1 MPKKAKELT
10 ALEVKRLQHPG
21 GVGNVNFPVGGVAG
35 LRLQVTPTNAKSWL
49 LITTVGSKVRQIG
62 LGGYPDVTLSQA
74 RDIAREMR
82 DKIRRGIDPVEERK
96 EAKAALFAAQKR
108 GLTFDEAVKKFLP
121 NKLEELS
128 NEKHR
133 KQWPSTLTTYASPAI
148 GKMLVS
154 EITVHDIQRML
165 EPIWMTTTETAKRV
179 RSRVENVLDWA
190 QVKGHRSG
198 DNPARWKGNLEAL
211 MPKPSK
217 VAKSDNHPA
226 IALKDVRRWFAA
238 LQRREGVSARALEFL
253 ALTAARSGEVRGAVW
268 SEIDLVARVWTIP
281 ASRMKAGNEHR
292 VTLTDE
298 AIALLNRMPRLNSS
312 PYVFAAPREGE
323 LSDMSLSAVMRRM
336 QKDDVE
342 KGGLGYVDSKSKRP
356 AVPHGLR
363 STFRVW
369 VAERTEYPREMA
381 EIALAHTVGNEVER
395 AYLRSDMVEKRRGM
409 MEAWDRFLRGEA
421 TAKE

>member
-1 MPKKAKELT
+1 MPKKAKELS
-10 ALEVKRLQHPG
+10 ALEVKRLRHPG

-35 LRLQVTPTNAKSWL
+35 LRLQVTPTNATSWL
-49 LITTVGSKVRQIG
+49 LITTVADKVRQIG
-62 LGGYPDVTLSQA
+62 LGGYPDVSLSQA
-74 RDIAREMR
+74 RDLAREMR
-82 DKIRRGIDPVEERK
+82 DKINRGIDPVEERK
-96 EAKAALFAAQKR
+96 TAKAALFAAQKR
-108 GLTFDEAVKKFLP
+108 GLTFDKAVEKYLEH
-121 NKLEELS
+121 KLEELT

-133 KQWPSTLTTYASPAI
+133 KQWRSTLTTHASPAI

-190 QVKGHRSG
+190 QVKGHRTG
-198 DNPARWKGNLEAL
+198 ENPARWKGNLDAL
-211 MPKPSK
+211 MPKPGK
-217 VAKSDNHPA
+217 VAKSENHPA
-226 IALKDVRRWFAA
+226 VALKDAQRWFAA
-238 LQRREGVSARALEFL
+238 LQSRDGVSARALEFL
-253 ALTAARSGEVRGAVW
+253 AMTAARSGEVRGAVW
-268 SEIDLVARVWTIP
+268 GEIDLVEKTWTIP
-281 ASRMKAGNEHR
+281 ASRMKAGKEHR

-298 AIALLNRMPRLNSS
+298 AVALLEKMPRLNSS

-336 QKDDVE
+336 HKDDVDQ
-342 KGGLGYVDSKSKRP
+342 GGLGFFDNKSKRP

-369 VAERTEYPREMA
+369 VAEKTDYPREMA

-395 AYLRSDMVEKRRGM
+395 AYFRSDMVDKRRGM
-409 MEAWDRFLRGEA
+409 MKAWDRFLRGD
-421 TAKE
+421 